1 LLRHVRAYWWG
12 RGRLV
17 VRSVRE
23 FIITKLQQRS
33 RMCGYGA
40 WPRCFERDEVVVLP
54 VSLKERTCRDPQSW
68 RDLWQR
74 RWGIHSSLLIQTCV
88 TSISGILLQFC
99 DYEPSSQTPLLPAAV
114 TRTEVAASLKRLPL
128 PSPSGENTGILNPNS
143 PQVLHQE
150 LQQ

>member
-1 LLRHVRAYWWG
+1 MRCGVTYTKLRHARAYWWG

-40 WPRCFERDEVVVLP
+40 WPRCFERDEVVLLP

-74 RWGIHSSLLIQTCV
+74 RWGNMSRSSILPGWGIHSSLLIQTCV

-99 DYEPSSQTPLLPAAV
+99 DYEPSSQTPLLSQKLA
-114 TRTEVAASLKRLPL
+114 R
-128 PSPSGENTGILNPNS
+128 
-143 PQVLHQE
+143 
-150 LQQ
+150 